1 MNNRHSI
8 RHLVATFLGT
18 IVFSTGVA
26 PAQDNVRKSERDLIA
41 TLRSDAPDA
50 EKAVTCKY
58 LALYGTS
65 EAVPELAKL
74 LSNEKLNSWARI
86 ALEAIPGS
94 AADEALRQASD
105 SLQGRQL
112 VGVINSIG
120 VRRDGAA
127 IERLAKRLSDKD
139 VDVASAAAAALG
151 HIGNAAAAQ
160 RLEKALA
167 GAPITVRSA
176 IAEGLILCAERFTE
190 EGKKSDAVK
199 IYDLVRKAE
208 VPAQRMLE
216 ATRGAIL
223 ARGAEGIPLLV
234 EQLRSSDKGLFQ
246 IALSTAREFPGRDI
260 DKALADELT
269 RAVPE
274 RGALVI
280 TAMADRKETVDRVAI
295 QKAASN
301 GPTLIRVAAINA
313 LGRVGDAQSLAPLLE
328 IATDSD
334 QDIAQAA
341 KEALAELPGQAVD
354 KEIVARLDQAQGKAY
369 PLLIELVGMRRIEAT
384 APLLKA
390 LNNSDSAIR
399 TAALTALGNTI
410 SEKQLPVLINQV
422 VSPAS
427 QETAAA
433 AKTALKTA
441 AVRMPDREAC
451 AAELAAAMNRAPAA
465 TKPVLLETLAA
476 IGGAKALQAIGAA
489 AKSPD
494 ANLQD
499 VSTRLLGE
507 WMTTDAA
514 PVLLDLSKTSERY
527 AGRAIRGYIR
537 IVRQFGTT
545 MTDEQRVEICKN
557 ALDVARQP
565 AEKKLVLEVLQRY
578 PSVGML
584 KLAVKA
590 AQTQAISDDANAA
603 ALAIAG
609 KVGNNNEV
617 REIMTKA
624 GLKK

>member
-1 MNNRHSI
+1 
-8 RHLVATFLGT
+8 
-18 IVFSTGVA
+18 
-26 PAQDNVRKSERDLIA
+26 
-41 TLRSDAPDA
+41 
-50 EKAVTCKY
+50 
-58 LALYGTS
+58 
-65 EAVPELAKL
+65 
-74 LSNEKLNSWARI
+74 
-86 ALEAIPGS
+86 
-94 AADEALRQASD
+94 
-105 SLQGRQL
+105 
-112 VGVINSIG
+112 
-120 VRRDGAA
+120 
-127 IERLAKRLSDKD
+127 
-139 VDVASAAAAALG
+139 
-151 HIGNAAAAQ
+151 
-160 RLEKALA
+160 
-167 GAPITVRSA
+167 
-176 IAEGLILCAERFTE
+176 
-190 EGKKSDAVK
+190 
-199 IYDLVRKAE
+199 
-208 VPAQRMLE
+208 MLE

-223 ARGAEGIPLLV
+223 ARGADGIPILV

-269 RAVPE
+269 RAAPE

-354 KEIVARLDQAQGKAY
+354 KEIVARLDQAQGKTY
-369 PLLIELVGMRRIEAT
+369 PILIELVGQRRIDA
-384 APLLKA
+384 AAQLLKA

-451 AAELAAAMNRAPAA
+451 VAEIAAAMNRAPAA
-465 TKPVLLETLAA
+465 TKPVLLDILAA
-476 IGGAKALQAIGAA
+476 VGGTKALQAIGAA

-499 VSTRLLGE
+499 AGTRLLGE

-545 MTDEQRVEICKN
+545 MSDEQRVEICKN

-603 ALAIAG
+603 ALAIAP
-609 KVGNNNEV
+609 KIVGNTNEV
-617 REIMTKA
+617 RDIMTKA
-624 GLKK
+624 GVKK